1 MEKRK
6 LGNSDLE
13 ITRIGLGAWALGG
26 PDWRFGWGPQDDRES
41 IEAIHKAIDLGIN
54 WIDTAAA
61 YGLGHSEQVIARA
74 VAGKRDKVIIATK
87 CSLVWQDGD
96 YDVRSC
102 LKAESIRREADAS
115 LKRLNLDVID
125 LYQIHKPIPDE
136 DVEEGWGAIAD
147 LIHEGK
153 VRYAGVSNFNVEQIK
168 RAQAIHPVTSLQ
180 PPYSMVRREV
190 EDELLEY
197 CARNQIGVIV
207 FSPMQ
212 AGILTEKF
220 TREWFIG
227 LDEKDWRRRNKQFI
241 EPRLSANLSLVEK
254 LRPIAAR
261 YGRPVSQLA
270 IAWVLRRPEVTA
282 AIVGSRRPSQI
293 EETAVAASWKL
304 PDEAVAEIENLL
316 VEHSRTLGEQS
327 R

>member
-1 MEKRK
+1 MDKRK

-13 ITRIGLGAWALGG
+13 ITGIGFGAWALGG
-26 PDWRFGWGPQDDRES
+26 PDWRYGWGPQDDRES
-41 IEAIHKAIDLGIN
+41 IEAIHRAIDLGIN

-96 YDVRSC
+96 YDVRNC

-125 LYQIHKPIPDE
+125 LYQIHKPIPDQ

-147 LIHEGK
+147 LIREGK
-153 VRYAGVSNFNVEQIK
+153 VRYGGVSNFNVDQIK

-180 PPYSMVRREV
+180 PPYSMVRRGV

-220 TREWFIG
+220 TREWFTG
-227 LDEKDWRRRNKQFI
+227 LDEKDWRRRNKQFS
-241 EPRLSANLSLVEK
+241 EPHLSANLSLVEK

-261 YGRPVSQLA
+261 YGRPLSQLA

-293 EETAVAASWKL
+293 EETAAAASWKL
-304 PDEAVAEIENLL
+304 PAEAIAEIEGIL
-316 VEHSRTLGEQS
+316 VERSRALGE
-327 R
+327 